1 MSRNL
6 AVAAVIGFAL
16 ATGAC
21 AQFETSHESL
31 TPSAPSPIPNGS
43 SEGPLVGTWQPPQG
57 VAAPDPSTCGNFQWV
72 ITSQSDVAV
81 QGSFSAECGGGVS
94 IAATVQGT
102 LNNPTTVTVA
112 IQGTGI
118 INGLGCPFTLNGVGT
133 IFDNNN
139 AITIPYTGTTC
150 YGPVSGTQT
159 LRRPTPPPPPAP
171 DPTPEPGE
179 DPHHVGPGPLSAIRA
194 QQVIYATADEH
205 SYLLAPLNDTGAKM
219 ANAEE
224 MLRRCIWHLHL
235 AGYQAGRQ
243 RNPSGAISLDKLT
256 IRLEDGGWHAYDIM
270 TNFDIP
276 GTETRML
283 FLEVTPPNPIGDDGI
298 PD

>member
-6 AVAAVIGFAL
+6 AFAAVIGFAL

-139 AITIPYTGTTC
+139 AIINNETFHKYLTAG
-150 YGPVSGTQT
+150 VDVEE
-159 LRRPTPPPPPAP
+159 R
-171 DPTPEPGE
+171 
-179 DPHHVGPGPLSAIRA
+179 
-194 QQVIYATADEH
+194 TAD
-205 SYLLAPLNDTGAKM
+205 
-219 ANAEE
+219 
-224 MLRRCIWHLHL
+224 
-235 AGYQAGRQ
+235 
-243 RNPSGAISLDKLT
+243 
-256 IRLEDGGWHAYDIM
+256 
-270 TNFDIP
+270 
-276 GTETRML
+276 
-283 FLEVTPPNPIGDDGI
+283 GI
-298 PD
+298 CGQKVYMVYFSKPENN